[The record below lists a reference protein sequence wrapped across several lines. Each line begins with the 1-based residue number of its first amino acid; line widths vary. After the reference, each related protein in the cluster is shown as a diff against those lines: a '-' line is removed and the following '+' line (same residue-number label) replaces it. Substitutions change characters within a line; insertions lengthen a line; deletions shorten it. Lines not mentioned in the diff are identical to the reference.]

1 MRVVAVLLVLSSAL
15 GCGGVIIISGAIC
28 FTTAI
33 NVSPQSVTID
43 HTALPPANSQI
54 FVAFQSNV
62 PSGCPFTQASLQNAV
77 WSISTTADANISNS
91 HDQNNINYGRATCI
105 NSASSPIMVTATVP
119 SGNGATTVSATA
131 TLTCK

>member
-15 GCGGVIIISGAIC
+15 GCGGVVIISGAIC

-43 HTALPPANSQI
+43 HTALPPANSQM

-62 PSGCPFTQASLQNAV
+62 PSGCPFIHASLQNAV
-77 WSISTTADANISNS
+77 WSVSSTGDANISNS
-91 HDQNNINYGRATCI
+91 HDQNNINFGRATCI
-105 NSASSPIMVTATVP
+105 NSASSPITVTATVP
-119 SGNGATTVSATA
+119 SGDGATVSAIA